1 MKLTSHLI
9 KAVLVSA
16 VLVVM
21 AVPSFAGKDT
31 VREMAQA
38 MARVPATALPPES
51 KTHRLK
57 LSLRRLQP
65 ISEYLRNLPA
75 LFSCCRR
82 LPFEGTSMS
91 LTARILFSRFT
102 HTNSFK
108 LVKNHCIINDDRKL
122 TAGSAMKNIFNQ
134 PGDCLFVSRKIF
146 ILYLHCS
153 GVCSLF
159 LLQLSRLF
167 QAR

>member
-75 LFSCCRR
+75 LFFMLPPPAFRR
-82 LPFEGTSMS
+82 DVDVPD
-91 LTARILFSRFT
+91 RPDPIQQI
-102 HTNSFK
+102 HPYK
-108 LVKNHCIINDDRKL
+108 LI
-122 TAGSAMKNIFNQ
+122 
-134 PGDCLFVSRKIF
+134 
-146 ILYLHCS
+146 
-153 GVCSLF
+153 
-159 LLQLSRLF
+159 
-167 QAR
+167 